1 MGNEYV
7 GPTPEAA
14 AAVFEASTRVEGQGA
29 SVFAFELARDTT
41 ASGTYPV
48 VLVSYLIAC
57 SKYPDAATADVVK
70 GYLTYVVSAEGQKVA
85 ADAAGAAPL
94 SDALRGQ
101 ITRPSTPSPADPDR
115 A

>member
-1 MGNEYV
+1 ML
-7 GPTPEAA
+7 
-14 AAVFEASTRVEGQGA
+14 EASTRVEGQGHDI
-29 SVFAFELARDTT
+29 FAFELARDTT

-57 SKYPDAATADVVK
+57 TKYPDAATADLVK

-94 SDALRGQ
+94 SDAQRSQ
-101 ITRPSTPSPADPDR
+101 ITPAID
-115 A
+115 AIAGGS